1 MYIDASKQRQLDAA
15 RLVSPV
21 QSKTAGSCIH
31 FYFNTYG
38 TNVGYLNVYA
48 RSNGLLGN
56 ALLSYN
62 TNSGD

>member
-1 MYIDASKQRQLDAA
+1 MYIDASKQRPLDAA
-15 RLVSPV
+15 RLVSAV

-31 FYFNTYG
+31 FYFNTFG
-38 TNVGYLNVYA
+38 ANIGSLNVYA
-48 RSNGLLGN
+48 KSNGLLGN